1 MWLSLAILSYI
12 LLAVSAFLD
21 KYILG
26 GPLPSPKMYSFYT
39 GTFSLAVVLLVP
51 IGLLCSL
58 GGVPFLENIFPDPSE
73 LVLIPNIFLIA
84 LSFAAGSVFLLAL
97 YLYYKGV
104 IEFEV
109 SRIGPIVGAINPL
122 FTLAFIYL
130 FTLIPLN
137 LGFERE
143 TLTFYKFL
151 ALSFLIL
158 GSLALSLQKE
168 RAATLRSLKISF
180 LASLFFG
187 LAFVLIKTV
196 YNFLPFWTGFIW
208 IRIGTF
214 IAALVFF
221 FSPEVRAKV
230 FTKKRN
236 FAVKKVAYPFFFGKV
251 SGALATI
258 LQNGSI
264 FLAPAIFLPIINA
277 LSGVQY
283 VFLILLAFLFFFKF
297 PHILKEE
304 ISKKVLVQKTLAV
317 WFIVMGLLFLSF

>member
-1 MWLSLAILSYI
+1 MWITLAILSYI

-39 GTFSLAVVLLVP
+39 GAFSLAVLILVP
-51 IGLLCSL
+51 IGSLVSFGLLSPL
-58 GGVPFLENIFPDPSE
+58 QRIFPDPSE
-73 LVLIPNIFLIA
+73 VVFLPSFPLII
-84 LSFAAGSVFLLAL
+84 LSFIAGSVFLFAL

-109 SRIGPIVGAINPL
+109 SRIGPTVGAIIPL
-122 FTLAFIYL
+122 FTLGFIYL
-130 FTLIPLN
+130 FTFFPLD
-137 LGFERE
+137 LGFKKE
-143 TLTFYKFL
+143 TLTFYNFL
-151 ALSFLIL
+151 ALAFLIL
-158 GSLALSLQKE
+158 GSIALSLQEKKG
-168 RAATLRSLKISF
+168 ATLRSLKMSF

-214 IAALVFF
+214 LAALVFF
-221 FSPEVRAKV
+221 FSAEVRSKV
-230 FTKKRN
+230 FSGERS
-236 FAVKKVAYPFFFGKV
+236 FAVKKVAYPFFFGKI
-251 SGALATI
+251 SGALATV
-258 LQNGSI
+258 LQNGAI

-277 LSGVQY
+277 LSGIQY
-283 VFLILLAFLFFFKF
+283 IFLIFLAFIFFFKF

-304 ISKKVLVQKTLAV
+304 VSRKVIAQKTLAV
-317 WFIVMGLLFLSF
+317 WFIVMGLAFLAL